1 VSAQSEQLKERTIS
15 FAVAMLRLINKFPH
29 APAANVIGHQ
39 LAKSAT
45 SVGANYRAAC
55 SARSKPEF
63 IAKLQIV
70 VEEAEES
77 VYWLDVLDR
86 SQLLPLDVRSARA
99 EASELRA
106 IFASSLRTARA
117 NLRSSATPQR
127 QSSNPPINDQMT
139 R

>member
-1 VSAQSEQLKERTIS
+1 MSAQSEQLKERTIS
-15 FAVAMLRLINKFPH
+15 FAVAMLRLINRFPH

-70 VEEAEES
+70 VEEVEES

-86 SQLLPLDVRSARA
+86 SQLLPLDVRNARA

-117 NLRSSATPQR
+117 NPRTSANPRSPDPSIPQ
-127 QSSNPPINDQMT
+127 SMT
-139 R
+139 K